1 MQIIVTGHGNFA
13 SGIESTVKLLAGS
26 IKNIKYID
34 FTEDM
39 NEESLMKKI

>member
-26 IKNIKYID
+26 IKNIKYIIKF
-34 FTEDM
+34 FT
-39 NEESLMKKI
+39 